1 MSSESSLFLPFCGDD
16 MRDDEDEDDN
26 RSKGQRT
33 IKQVVNESLDGKV
46 VGGAQQDKNGED
58 GRDS

>member
-1 MSSESSLFLPFCGDD
+1 